1 MPSTR
6 QWLWFWG
13 LWAGGVATT
22 ASVGYAIRLW
32 LM

>member
-6 QWLWFWG
+6 QWLWFVG
-13 LWAGGVATT
+13 LWAAGVGVV

-32 LM
+32 LK